1 MDIGRRIRE
10 LREERNLSQGDLEKA
25 TGLRRNYISRVEGGY
40 TVPSIA
46 TLAKFAAA
54 LTVPVYQLLYEEG
67 EPASKKKLVRKTN
80 IIKKEEMSDDARL
93 FFGTLA
99 KAFSKL

>member
-1 MDIGRRIRE
+1 MDIGGRIRE

-25 TGLRRNYISRVEGGY
+25 TGLRRNYISRLEGGH

-46 TLAKFAAA
+46 TLEKLAAA
-54 LTVPVYQLLYEEG
+54 LTVPVYQFLYEEG
-67 EPASKKKLVRKTN
+67 EPGAKKKPVRRTN
-80 IIKKEEMSDDARL
+80 TIKKEEMSDDARL